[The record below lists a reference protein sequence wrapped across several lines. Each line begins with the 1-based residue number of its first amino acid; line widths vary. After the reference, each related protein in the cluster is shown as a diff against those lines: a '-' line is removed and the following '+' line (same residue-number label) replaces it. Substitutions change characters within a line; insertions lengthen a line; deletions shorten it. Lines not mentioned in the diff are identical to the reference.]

1 MTELS
6 ERLDAVVEGA
16 IGHRIVGS
24 VTLIAHSGNL
34 VYARAAGWQ
43 DREAGVPMQRDTIFR
58 LASVTKPMVVATALA
73 MIEQGLLGLDQVVSD
88 HLPYFRTRLADGREA
103 PILIRHLLTHTS
115 GLGYDFSA
123 DPLITTGIE
132 PTEMGFEENFS
143 RVAALPLAFEP
154 GSQWR
159 YGLST
164 DVLGAVVASVHRG
177 TLEDAVRHYVAG
189 PLGMLDTAFGVHD
202 HRRLAVP
209 YANAM
214 PAPRRMGDVDPLAID
229 GIGIVPFAPSR
240 IFNTRA
246 FQSAGT
252 GAAGT
257 ANDIFKLL
265 ETLRTGGGEILRPDT
280 VAMATSNQIG
290 DLPRGPGDAGQRF
303 GFFGAVVT
311 DPVAARSPQGTGTLR
326 WGGSYGHDWSID
338 PKNRLTILSMT
349 NTAPEGC
356 YGSYPKEVRNAV
368 YGAPLPV

>member
-16 IGHRIVGS
+16 LGRRIVGS
-24 VTLIAHSGNL
+24 VTLVARDGNL
-34 VYARAAGWQ
+34 VYARAVGWQ
-43 DREAGVPMQRDTIFR
+43 DREAGVPMRRDSIFR

-73 MIEQGLLGLDQVVSD
+73 MIERELLGLDQAVSD

-123 DPLITTGIE
+123 DPLITTGSE

-154 GSQWR
+154 GTQWQ

-164 DVLGAVVASVHRG
+164 DVLGAVVASVHGG
-177 TLEDAVRHYVAG
+177 TLGDAVHQYVTR
-189 PLGMLDTAFGVHD
+189 PLGMQDTSFAVSDRG
-202 HRRLAVP
+202 RLAVP
-209 YANAM
+209 YANAT
-214 PAPRRMGDVDPLAID
+214 PSPRRMGDVDPIAVD
-229 GIGIVPFAPSR
+229 GIGIVPLAPSR

-246 FQSAGT
+246 FQSAGA

-265 ETLRTGGGEILRPDT
+265 ETLRAGGGEILRPDT
-280 VAMATSNQIG
+280 VAVAMRNQIG
-290 DLPRGPGDAGQRF
+290 DLPRGPGDAGQPF
-303 GFFGAVVT
+303 GFFGAVLT
-311 DPVAARSPQGTGTLR
+311 DPKAARSPQGSGTVR

-338 PKNRLTILSMT
+338 PTNGLTILSMT
-349 NTAPEGC
+349 NTVPEGC
-356 YGSYPKEVRNAV
+356 YGGYPVEVRNAV